1 MPYVCLL
8 LSGAALLV
16 NGLATLGH
24 LPRREAAVLSLL
36 VGTVQLVLGV
46 VVLSLGGPAGTAP
59 TAAGILLFGLTY
71 AYGGLDTLL
80 DLGAKGL
87 GWFCGM
93 VAFVALLL
101 AFFWLP
107 ADPLLAVLWLAWAV
121 LWGLMSA
128 SLTLGRSGLDH
139 FMGWALVLASQVTAT
154 VPAFLGIAGIW
165 PYSAQVAAGAAGLLG
180 LLFLAAG
187 VLARRRT
194 AGEWRAADKPGT
206 LAALPRDARR

>member
-24 LPRREAAVLSLL
+24 LPRRDAAVLGL
-36 VGTVQLVLGV
+36 VVGSVQLVLGV
-46 VVLSLGGPAGTAP
+46 VVLSLGGAAGTAP

-71 AYGGLDTLL
+71 AYAGLDILL
-80 DLGAKGL
+80 GLGAKGL

-93 VAFVALLL
+93 VAFVAVLL

-121 LWGLMSA
+121 LWGLMFA
-128 SLTLGRSGLDH
+128 SLACGRSGLDP

-154 VPAFLGIAGIW
+154 APAFLGMAGLW
-165 PYSAQVAAGAAGLLG
+165 PRSAHVAAGAAGLLG

-187 VLARRRT
+187 VLARRQP
-194 AGEWRAADKPGT
+194 AGEWRAPDKPGT
-206 LAALPRDARR
+206 VAALPREPRR

>member
-24 LPRREAAVLSLL
+24 LPRRDAAVLSLL

-46 VVLSLGGPAGTAP
+46 VVLSLDGAGGTTPA
-59 TAAGILLFGLTY
+59 AAGILLFGLTY
-71 AYGGLDTLL
+71 AYVGLDTLL
-80 DLGAKGL
+80 DLGSKGV

-93 VAFVALLL
+93 VAFVAVLL
-101 AFFWLP
+101 AFFWLLP
-107 ADPLLAVLWLAWAV
+107 DPLLAVLWLAWAV
-121 LWGLMSA
+121 LWGLMFA
-128 SLTLGRSGLDH
+128 SLALGRSRLDP
-139 FMGWALVLASQVTAT
+139 FIGWALVLASQVTAT
-154 VPAFLGIAGIW
+154 VPAFLGITGFW

-187 VLARRRT
+187 VFARRRPP
-194 AGEWRAADKPGT
+194 GEWPAPDKPGK
-206 LAALPRDARR
+206 LAARR